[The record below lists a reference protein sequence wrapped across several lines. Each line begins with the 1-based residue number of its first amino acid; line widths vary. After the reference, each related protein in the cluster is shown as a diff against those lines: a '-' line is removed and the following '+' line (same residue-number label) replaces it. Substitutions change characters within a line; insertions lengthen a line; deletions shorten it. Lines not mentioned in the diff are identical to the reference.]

1 MAKNDQSIAK
11 LAIFSFDKQLI
22 EIFKCLV
29 DFFF

>member
-1 MAKNDQSIAK
+1 MAKKNQSIAK
-11 LAIFSFDKQLI
+11 LAIFSFNMQLI